1 MGFSQH
7 QSFYFRDRW
16 LEKFLDF
23 QSKSQNSKSS
33 FDASNYYKLGV
44 GKNMFESM
52 KFWVKVFDITNNDY
66 ELTEFG
72 KVLQVKDPLLLD
84 NNSLSLLHY
93 KLVTNKTDGPFWFW
107 FFNIFSGGF
116 LNKNDI
122 YLKENLFGWA
132 EATFKRIST
141 NSLKKD
147 LLCFLQMYTAEE
159 NRLDPE
165 DSIFSPFS
173 KLKLIKETPLSV
185 VKRNINYETVGIV
198 SLLFSLVEQMKRKNL
213 VTLSIEQIIEEEGY
227 WGKVF
232 LLDRANVIR
241 ALNEIKL
248 LYKDILIFDQTS
260 KLDTIT
266 IKDNVDIYRYL
277 RTNLGVQK

>member
-16 LEKFLDF
+16 LEKFFDY
-23 QSKSQNSKSS
+23 QSKSNDIKSS
-33 FDASNYYKLGV
+33 FDSSNYFKLGI
-44 GKNMFESM
+44 GKNMFESL

-72 KVLQVKDPLLLD
+72 KVLKSNDPLLLD

-93 KLVTNKTDGPFWFW
+93 KLVTNKKDGPFWFW
-107 FFNIFSGGF
+107 FFNIFNGSF
-116 LNKNDI
+116 LNKDDI
-122 YLKENLFGWA
+122 YLKESLFGWA
-132 EATFKRIST
+132 EATFKKTSI
-141 NSLKKD
+141 NSFKKD

-173 KLKLIKETPLSV
+173 KLKLIKETSLSV
-185 VKRNINYETVGIV
+185 VKRHVSYDSIGINA
-198 SLLFSLVEQMKRKNL
+198 LLFSLIEQMRKRK
-213 VTLSIEQIIEEEGY
+213 VITLSIEQIIEEEGY

-232 LLDRANVIR
+232 LLDRVNVIK
-241 ALNEIKL
+241 ALNEAKV
-248 LYKDILIFDQTS
+248 LYKDVIIFDQTS

-266 IKDNVDIYRYL
+266 VKENVDIYKFIQS
-277 RTNLGVQK
+277 NLGIQK

>member
-16 LEKFLDF
+16 LEKFFDF
-23 QSKSQNSKSS
+23 HSKSQNNKTLFES
-33 FDASNYYKLGV
+33 SNYYKLGI

-72 KVLQVKDPLLLD
+72 KILQINDPLLLD

-93 KLVTNKTDGPFWFW
+93 KLVTNKKDGPFWYW
-107 FFNIFSGGF
+107 FFNIFNGSF
-116 LNKNDI
+116 LKKDDI

-132 EATFKRIST
+132 EATFKRTST

-147 LLCFLQMYTAEE
+147 LLCFIQMYNAEE
-159 NRLDPE
+159 NRSDPE
-165 DSIFSPFS
+165 DSIYSPFS
-173 KLKLIKETPLSV
+173 KLKLIKETALSV
-185 VKRNINYETVGIV
+185 VKRSLNYETFGLV
-198 SLLFSLVEQMKRKNL
+198 SLLFSLVEQMKINNS
-213 VTLSIEQIIEEEGY
+213 VTISIEQVIEEEGY

-232 LLDRANVIR
+232 LLDKINVIR
-241 ALNEIKL
+241 ALNEIKI

-266 IKDNVDIYRYL
+266 IKDNVDIFRFL
-277 RTNLGVQK
+277 STNLGVQK